1 MAIKEIRRKNK
12 NKRSVLINM
21 LTRSQAARLE
31 GKKGQEG
38 FSSRDEKRLTRSKN
52 GNKKKSGNKK
62 SKQK

>member
-1 MAIKEIRRKNK
+1 M
-12 NKRSVLINM
+12 LINM